1 MKSLYLSIFLLLP
14 YHVNAMENNAANT
27 NETAKETLADAR
39 KHVHD
44 ARNHVRASLFIAHTY
59 LVSQNAAERSEGLR
73 HLFNFHKDTFDTIKI
88 IRAQQDNTLIYLGDL
103 SNCLRKNLTLF
114 NSFIAGNFAFEV
126 RSSLVHGKSL
136 LVAGRNT
143 LPTSN
148 EYTSM
153 TISKDP
159 ASLRSDITTTDI
171 TQTCTQAIKDAEN
184 N

>member
-39 KHVHD
+39 KHV
-44 ARNHVRASLFIAHTY
+44 RASLNIAYKY
-59 LVSQNAAERSEGLR
+59 LDSQNAVKRSEGLK
-73 HLFNFHKDTFDTIKI
+73 HLFSFHPDTVNTIKI

-103 SNCLRKNLTLF
+103 SNCLRTNLTLF

-126 RSSLVHGKSL
+126 RSSLVQGKSL

-153 TISKDP
+153 TISKD
-159 ASLRSDITTTDI
+159 LRSDITTTDI
-171 TQTCTQAIKDAEN
+171 TQTCTQAIKDADN